1 MIPYEPKSWLKLT
14 LHVRGTVI
22 PRLLGR
28 VGCLLLLTVVAL
40 AVKHSLP
47 DPSKVFN
54 GFKPLGHTLIGVA
67 IGLLIVFRTNASYDR
82 YWEGRKLWGGIINTS
97 RNLVRGTVAHVH
109 DAREL
114 ANLVSAYALALKQH
128 LRNDKNLSEIEELI
142 SPELFQR
149 ASATANPPSIIAL
162 AMSRWIQHHQSH
174 GRLDAITAQGLES
187 QVRLL
192 LDGQGGCERIL
203 RTPIPFAYA
212 VHIKQLVMLYL
223 VTLPFVLVAEMEWV
237 ALPLVGVISF
247 GLLGIEEAG
256 VEIEDPFGDDPNDLP
271 VEAMCATIGRDVL
284 ALVES
289 PAH

>member
-14 LHVRGTVI
+14 FHIHGSVI
-22 PRLLGR
+22 PRILGR
-28 VGCLLLLTVVAL
+28 IGFLILLTLIAL
-40 AVKHSLP
+40 AIKDSLP
-47 DPSKVFN
+47 DPARFFR

-82 YWEGRKLWGGIINTS
+82 YWEGRKLWGSIINIS
-97 RNLVRGTVAHVH
+97 RNLVRGAAVHLH
-109 DAREL
+109 DARDL

-128 LRNDKNLSEIEELI
+128 LRNDKNLSEIEELV

-174 GRLDAITAQGLES
+174 GRLDTITAQGLEI

-192 LDGQGGCERIL
+192 LDQQGGCERIL

-223 VTLPFVLVAEMEWV
+223 VTLPFVMVAEMEWV

-271 VEAMCATIGRDVL
+271 IEAMCATIGRDVI

-289 PAH
+289 PVR